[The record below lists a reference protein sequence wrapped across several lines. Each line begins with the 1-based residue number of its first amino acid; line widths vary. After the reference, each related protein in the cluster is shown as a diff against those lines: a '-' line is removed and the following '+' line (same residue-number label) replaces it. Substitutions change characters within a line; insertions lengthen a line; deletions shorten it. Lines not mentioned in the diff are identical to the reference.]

1 MHSPDVSVLASSAP
15 NSKKI
20 NSSTE
25 NSELNQPDHQLH
37 VIRRGGLAESP
48 TELPLAP
55 KGCGE
60 RFVQCACRSMSP
72 AKMERTESVLQVNPL
87 DLISY
92 QNEKQIGASAG
103 LLKGAN
109 TSEIYLFSDRR
120 RSETAA
126 TVNVV
131 MACGAEGAAGGCD
144 AV

>member
-1 MHSPDVSVLASSAP
+1 MYSPSVSVLASFAP
-15 NSKKI
+15 KFEKS

-25 NSELNQPDHQLH
+25 NSGLNQLAHQKSL
-37 VIRRGGLAESP
+37 IRRVRSGETR
-48 TELPLAP
+48 TELPFTP

-60 RFVQCACRSMSP
+60 RSVQWTCQSMSP

-92 QNEKQIGASAG
+92 QNEKRIGASAG

>member
-60 RFVQCACRSMSP
+60 RSVQWARQSMSP
-72 AKMERTESVLQVNPL
+72 TKMERTESVLQVNPL

>member
-37 VIRRGGLAESP
+37 VIRRGGLAEFP
-48 TELPLAP
+48 TELRLAP
-55 KGCGE
+55 KGCHE
-60 RFVQCACRSMSP
+60 RSVSQANPCVSP

>member
-15 NSKKI
+15 KFEKI

-25 NSELNQPDHQLH
+25 NSGLNQFAHQKSL
-37 VIRRGGLAESP
+37 IRRVRLGETR

-60 RFVQCACRSMSP
+60 RSVQWARQSMSP
-72 AKMERTESVLQVNPL
+72 TKMERTESVLQVNPL

>member
-25 NSELNQPDHQLH
+25 NSELNQLDRQLH
-37 VIRRGGLAESP
+37 VIRRGGLVKTP

-55 KGCGE
+55 KGCHE
-60 RFVQCACRSMSP
+60 RSVSQACLGMSS

>member
-15 NSKKI
+15 KFEKI

-25 NSELNQPDHQLH
+25 NSGLNQFAHHKSL
-37 VIRRGGLAESP
+37 IRRVRSGETR
-48 TELPLAP
+48 TELPFTP

-60 RFVQCACRSMSP
+60 RSVQWACQSMSP

-92 QNEKQIGASAG
+92 QNEKRIGASAG